1 MDMSLPIFLH
11 DIGLS
16 QYEGIF
22 REKGYDS
29 SRVLL
34 NMNRQDLQQLKEETQ
49 ILPGHLLRLQQEIAH
64 MNVRSAQRPN
74 APVVAQMATFLSTR
88 NRNRPRI

>member
-1 MDMSLPIFLH
+1 MDMSLRMLLH

-22 REKGYDS
+22 RVKGYDS
-29 SRVLL
+29 ARVLL

-49 ILPGHLLRLQQEIAH
+49 ILLGHLLRL
-64 MNVRSAQRPN
+64 
-74 APVVAQMATFLSTR
+74 
-88 NRNRPRI
+88 